1 MSNGSLAINSGT
13 GTRRSTRVRQ
23 SIQLAVKGVDSF
35 RGPYHEDVSTVTVN
49 CHGCMYE
56 SKFDVLPNAF
66 VILELNGE
74 SENSEPVSRRGRVKW
89 THRPAERGGLG
100 LTAIEFE
107 EPGNVWGIDSPPSDW
122 LPFSGPRIAES
133 GASKPKTVAVLR
145 PEAAPAN
152 IKGKSA
158 KETSALSVEPP
169 SQVLSASRPAG
180 ESIGGFQEQLE
191 KMLSVAA
198 DAAVREKAAA
208 LLKDLREEAK
218 RVIAETT
225 ASYAGPRIEELVKRM
240 NHVGEESARARHT
253 LWNEKIEAS
262 LQQAL
267 TRLEARNREFE
278 DVSEKLTTKAQ
289 AQLQKVFEASRTDT
303 VDRIVARLKEQSAP
317 VIEHARNAI
326 AELTAREHEM
336 QKICQQHL
344 EKSRVQIEEI
354 YTRVDKK
361 FEGILRERLNH
372 ACKELDQAANAAAK
386 VALNSVRDSA
396 KQQEAE
402 AQDRLRAALAPI
414 TESALANLKERAAGI
429 SREFAGEMSTYSRS
443 HLESVSSAMI
453 DLGKGIEKLSKVQ
466 PASHDKPATK

>member
-1 MSNGSLAINSGT
+1 VSNGSLAINSGA

-74 SENSEPVSRRGRVKW
+74 SENSEPISRRGRVKW
-89 THRPAERGGLG
+89 THRPVERGGLG

-133 GASKPKTVAVLR
+133 NGTKPKTVAVLR
-145 PEAAPAN
+145 PEAAPSSV
-152 IKGKSA
+152 KGKSA

-169 SQVLSASRPAG
+169 SQVSSASRTAG

-198 DAAVREKAAA
+198 DAAVREKASAH
-208 LLKDLREEAK
+208 LRDLREEAK
-218 RVIAETT
+218 RAVAETT
-225 ASYAGPRIEELVKRM
+225 ASYAAPRIEELLKRM

-317 VIEHARNAI
+317 VIEHARKAI
-326 AELTAREHEM
+326 ADLTTREHEM
-336 QKICQQHL
+336 QKICEQHL
-344 EKSRVQIEEI
+344 EKSRAQIEEI

-361 FEGILRERLNH
+361 FEGILRDRLNH
-372 ACKELDQAANAAAK
+372 ACKELEQAANSAAK
-386 VALNSVRDSA
+386 VALEGVRNSA
-396 KQQEAE
+396 QQQEAE
-402 AQDRLRAALAPI
+402 AQTRLQSALGPVTERALA
-414 TESALANLKERAAGI
+414 ALKERAAGI

-443 HLESVSSAMI
+443 HLESVSAAMI
-453 DLGKGIEKLSKVQ
+453 DLGRGIEKLSKVQ
-466 PASHDKPATK
+466 PVSQDKSATK

>member
-1 MSNGSLAINSGT
+1 
-13 GTRRSTRVRQ
+13 
-23 SIQLAVKGVDSF
+23 
-35 RGPYHEDVSTVTVN
+35 
-49 CHGCMYE
+49 
-56 SKFDVLPNAF
+56 
-66 VILELNGE
+66 
-74 SENSEPVSRRGRVKW
+74 
-89 THRPAERGGLG
+89 
-100 LTAIEFE
+100 
-107 EPGNVWGIDSPPSDW
+107 
-122 LPFSGPRIAES
+122 
-133 GASKPKTVAVLR
+133 
-145 PEAAPAN
+145 
-152 IKGKSA
+152 
-158 KETSALSVEPP
+158 
-169 SQVLSASRPAG
+169 
-180 ESIGGFQEQLE
+180 
-191 KMLSVAA
+191 MLSVAA

-208 LLKDLREEAK
+208 LLRDLREEAK
-218 RVIAETT
+218 RVVAETT

-326 AELTAREHEM
+326 ADLTAREHEM

-344 EKSRVQIEEI
+344 EKSQVQIEEI

-372 ACKELDQAANAAAK
+372 ACKELEQAANAAAK
-386 VALNSVRDSA
+386 AALNTVRDSA

-402 AQDRLRAALAPI
+402 AQTRLQGALGPVTERALAALKVRAA
-414 TESALANLKERAAGI
+414 EI

-443 HLESVSSAMI
+443 HLESVSTAMI

-466 PASHDKPATK
+466 SVSQDKPATK